1 MTLSPALIKAFIIFP
16 LNVMGV
22 IPAFILWYE
31 GKFKLHQLEVVT
43 AISGG
48 VLVACGLVICWV
60 TVSLFTD
67 HGEGTP
73 APFAPPKKLVVIGF
87 YRYMRNPMMTGVW
100 CVLTGEAIFFQVAWN
115 SAMVYDFFCGV
126 HGSDTALGRAGSRE
140 AFWGILPRVQKEG
153 SSLDTVTDS
162 LIITSTFGK
171 IL

>member
-100 CVLTGEAIFFQVAWN
+100 CVLTGEAIFFKSPGIALWF
-115 SAMVYDFFCGV
+115 MIFFAGCMALIPLWEEPDLEKRFGESYREYKKKV
-126 HGSDTALGRAGSRE
+126 PRWIPRLTAL
-140 AFWGILPRVQKEG
+140 L
-153 SSLDTVTDS
+153 
-162 LIITSTFGK
+162 
-171 IL
+171 